1 MYNRAKVVFFS
12 GIEKRLS
19 HKVAD
24 KYQKN
29 ISPTHTTE
37 QITPQT
43 PTLVTL
49 KPAQYH
55 TISGVISNKKQPKFR
70 AKQQRKTTPFRAL
83 KHPISLICLQ
93 FRYYPFLDITTTY
106 NTTKPQSLFQ
116 PINKIFLTE

>member
-29 ISPTHTTE
+29 ISPAHTTQ
-37 QITPQT
+37 QITPPNAYTCHTKTTQN
-43 PTLVTL
+43 
-49 KPAQYH
+49 H

-70 AKQQRKTTPFRAL
+70 AKQQRKTTPFSRL
-83 KHPISLICLQ
+83 KIPNFSGLFTVPL
-93 FRYYPFLDITTTY
+93 L
-106 NTTKPQSLFQ
+106 SLFGYYNHKQ
-116 PINKIFLTE
+116 YNKTTESVSANK